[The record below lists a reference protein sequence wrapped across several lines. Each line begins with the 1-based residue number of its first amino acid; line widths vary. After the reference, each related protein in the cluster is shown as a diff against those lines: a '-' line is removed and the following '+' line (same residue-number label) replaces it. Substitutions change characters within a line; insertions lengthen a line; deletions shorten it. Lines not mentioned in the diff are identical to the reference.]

1 MNKTWNHSM
10 AKVIMLGDSS
20 VGKTSIVYQLFQQAF
35 REQSEATIGA
45 SYISQQFKTPKGPI
59 TLHIWDTAGQERFR
73 SIIPMY
79 SRGCSAAVLVYSI
92 ESQDTFQNIGTWI
105 ELLHESGE
113 KNCKIYIV
121 ANKIDLGES
130 KLVDMGRT
138 FSEENGYAFFITSAK
153 DYNSVFPVFQRVAD
167 DLAESE
173 DAKDIRPTNSFLSRE
188 EENNNR
194 SGCC

>member
-1 MNKTWNHSM
+1 M

-20 VGKTSIVYQLFQQAF
+20 VGKTSIVCQLFQQTF

-45 SYISQQFKTPKGPI
+45 SYISHVFKTSRGPI

-92 ESQDTFQNIGTWI
+92 ESQDTFQNIEAWI
-105 ELLHESGE
+105 DLLHESGE

-121 ANKIDLGES
+121 ANKIDLGET
-130 KLVDMGRT
+130 KLIEMGRN
-138 FSEENGYAFFITSAK
+138 FAEKNDYQFFVTTAK
-153 DYNSVFPVFQRVAD
+153 EFDSVCPVFQRVAD
-167 DLAESE
+167 DLAESDSMRDVRPVNANLAKTE
-173 DAKDIRPTNSFLSRE
+173 DNEDGGS
-188 EENNNR
+188 
-194 SGCC
+194 CC